1 METIAVRCKK
11 VINSIMLE
19 DIREKLRRTQQDKD
33 VEDKKGTQPKKYYA
47 ADADGDKMSKKT
59 KEKRAAHFAKGS
71 KEPAPGDAGAD
82 TKPSQHTKKYK
93 KMFGET
99 IDEAAA
105 DKSLRKKADKT
116 GMPFGI
122 LKQVFQ
128 RGVKAW
134 QSGHRPGTTAVQWGH
149 ARVNSFVTKSKGTWG
164 GADKDLAAKVR
175 GKSESIEEAV
185 DIKKQL
191 KKVKGLTRK
200 QLELLATLPS
210 PVVSSLVQQLSGL
223 VMGEEIKEGK
233 YVAPRLEVL
242 SYILKMIEKKVTK
255 ELDKNEERGI
265 ALMNQLGSYVKAKVT
280 DKKQVDNK
288 LFLKFGDEPI
298 QEDAAVDAANLKAK
312 QAEEIERLKAKHE
325 TEVEAL
331 KDRHEREMERIDQQ
345 KEAEAQNKAIEA
357 EREAARKANE
367 SVDEA
372 GLWDNIRAKK
382 ARGEKMRKKGEKGAP
397 TDDQIKRAQG
407 EEIEE
412 KAPDT
417 EDAMKRHKAGKAGFG
432 DITHLKA
439 KGLIPRADGTKRKS
453 PKYES
458 VNEAFGNKHD
468 NGVLEAGTDEIRQ
481 SYQEDTPGQDIE
493 QFIKEKDKAFHEQ
506 KKQVKK
512 NFSDVFGNP
521 LKGYPA
527 NEEIEVREL

>member
-1 METIAVRCKK
+1 METVAVRCKK

-19 DIREKLRRTQQDKD
+19 DLREKLRRTQQDKD

-82 TKPSQHTKKYK
+82 TKPSQHTKKYH

-175 GKSESIEEAV
+175 GKSESIEEST
-185 DIKKQL
+185 DIKKRL
-191 KKVKGLTRK
+191 KKVKGLTKK
-200 QLELLATLPS
+200 QLEMLATLPS
-210 PVVSSLVQQLSGL
+210 PVVTSLVQQLSGL

-242 SYILKMIEKKVTK
+242 SYILKMIEQKVTK
-255 ELDKNEERGI
+255 ELDKNEEKGI

-288 LFLKFGDEPI
+288 LFLKFGDI
-298 QEDAAVDAANLKAK
+298 LEDAAQDAAELALK
-312 QAEEIERLKAKHE
+312 QAAEQEALKAKHE
-325 TEVEAL
+325 AEQEAL
-331 KDRHEREMERIDQQ
+331 DNRHERDTERAE
-345 KEAEAQNKAIEA
+345 KEKEDEAKEKENADNA
-357 EREAARKANE
+357 EAAREKDQNE
-367 SVDEA
+367 S
-372 GLWDNIRAKK
+372 LWDNIRKK
-382 ARGEKMRKKGEKGAP
+382 RARGEPMRKKGEKGAP

-407 EEIEE
+407 EELEE
-412 KAPDT
+412 K
-417 EDAMKRHKAGKAGFG
+417 
-432 DITHLKA
+432 L
-439 KGLIPRADGTKRKS
+439 
-453 PKYES
+453 
-458 VNEAFGNKHD
+458 GNKHD

-481 SYQEDTPGQDIE
+481 SYQEDTPGQDTE
-493 QFIKEKDKAFHEQ
+493 QYIKEKEKAFHEQ
-506 KKQVKK
+506 KNQVKK
-512 NFSDVFGNP
+512 NFRDVFGNP

>member
-19 DIREKLRRTQQDKD
+19 DLREKLRKTQQDKD
-33 VEDKKGTQPKKYYA
+33 IEDKKGTQPKKYYA

-71 KEPAPGDAGAD
+71 KEPAPGDADAE

-134 QSGHRPGTTAVQWGH
+134 QTGHRPGTTAVQWGH

-164 GADKDLAAKVR
+164 GADKDLAAKVK

-191 KKVKGLTRK
+191 KKVKGLTKK
-200 QLELLATLPS
+200 QAQMLATLPS
-210 PVVSSLVQQLSGL
+210 PVVTQLVQQLSNL

-233 YVAPRLEVL
+233 YVASRLEVL

-255 ELDKNEERGI
+255 EIENNQEKGI
-265 ALMNQLGSYVKAKVT
+265 AIMNQLGSYVKAKVT

-298 QEDAAVDAANLKAK
+298 HEDAAVDAANLKAK
-312 QAEEIERLKAKHE
+312 QAEEVERLKAKHE

-331 KDRHEREMERIDQQ
+331 KDRHEREMRAIDLQ
-345 KEAEAQNKAIEA
+345 KEKETANKAIEA
-357 EREAARKANE
+357 EREAARKQATN
-367 SVDEA
+367 
-372 GLWDNIRAKK
+372 
-382 ARGEKMRKKGEKGAP
+382 
-397 TDDQIKRAQG
+397 
-407 EEIEE
+407 EE
-412 KAPDT
+412 K
-417 EDAMKRHKAGKAGFG
+417 
-432 DITHLKA
+432 L
-439 KGLIPRADGTKRKS
+439 
-453 PKYES
+453 
-458 VNEAFGNKHD
+458 GNKHD

-481 SYQEDTPGQDIE
+481 SYQEDTPGQDTE

-527 NEEIEVREL
+527 NEEIKVREL

>member
-1 METIAVRCKK
+1 
-11 VINSIMLE
+11 MLE
-19 DIREKLRRTQQDKD
+19 DLREKLRKTQQDKD

-71 KEPAPGDAGAD
+71 KEPAPGDADAD
-82 TKPSQHTKKYK
+82 TKPSQHTKKYH

-105 DKSLRKKADKT
+105 DKSLKKKADKT

-175 GKSESIEEAV
+175 GKSESIEESA

-191 KKVKGLTRK
+191 KKVKGLTKK
-200 QLELLATLPS
+200 QLQMLATLPS
-210 PVVSSLVQQLSGL
+210 PVLTSMIQQLSSLVMSEDLQEKSKL
-223 VMGEEIKEGK
+223 
-233 YVAPRLEVL
+233 VAPMDAVFDVL
-242 SYILKMIEKKVTK
+242 LNDIRKRMHKEYRKNSEKGLKFINMIAQMTGK
-255 ELDKNEERGI
+255 
-265 ALMNQLGSYVKAKVT
+265 KVT
-280 DKKQVDNK
+280 DKEQQKNH
-288 LFLKFGDEPI
+288 LFLKMGDLL
-298 QEDAAVDAANLKAK
+298 EDAAQDAAELALK
-312 QAEEIERLKAKHE
+312 QAAEQEALKAKHE
-325 TEVEAL
+325 AEQEAL
-331 KDRHEREMERIDQQ
+331 DARHERDSERAE
-345 KEAEAQNKAIEA
+345 KEKEDEAKEKENADNA
-357 EREAARKANE
+357 EAAREKDQNE
-367 SVDEA
+367 S
-372 GLWDNIRAKK
+372 LWDNIRKK
-382 ARGEKMRKKGEKGAP
+382 RARGEPMRKKGEKGAP

-407 EEIEE
+407 EELEE
-412 KAPDT
+412 K
-417 EDAMKRHKAGKAGFG
+417 H
-432 DITHLKA
+432 
-439 KGLIPRADGTKRKS
+439 
-453 PKYES
+453 
-458 VNEAFGNKHD
+458 GNKHD

-481 SYQEDTPGQDIE
+481 SYQEDTPGQDTE
-493 QFIKEKDKAFHEQ
+493 QYIKEKEKAFHEQ
-506 KKQVKK
+506 KNQVKK

-527 NEEIEVREL
+527 NEEFEVREI